1 MLVNLKNP
9 KTDSYQ
15 ELKNIVLGTT
25 FPWFFEQ
32 YSTHGEE
39 MGYNNSP
46 FLSHVVLRRPLGD
59 LKYPRV
65 RSPEYVDLFEKVLSE
80 IWDYN
85 DININSIQRINLN
98 ITLPSSDKRS
108 TVPHTDHEFKHQNTL
123 IYLTDAGGKTFI
135 NAFPGQ
141 EDEVADPKEDDAVV
155 FDGEVHCY
163 MLPEKSRRIVLVAT
177 HI

>member
-1 MLVNLKNP
+1 MIVNLKNP

-15 ELKNIVLGTT
+15 ELKNIILGTT

-59 LKYPRV
+59 NKYPKV
-65 RSPEYVDLFEKVLSE
+65 RSAEYVDLFEKVLSE

-85 DININSIQRINLN
+85 DININSILRINLN

-108 TVPHTDHEFKHQNTL
+108 TVPHTDHPFKHQITL

-135 NAFPGQ
+135 NAFPGE
-141 EDEVADPKEDDAVV
+141 EDDVTDPKEDDAIV
-155 FDGEVHCY
+155 FDGQVHCY
-163 MLPEKSRRIVLVAT
+163 MLPEKRRRIVLVAT